1 MKLRLL
7 WLPNRHRGRTVAGPP
22 SRHKPVAP
30 RARPQPRRGHEEH
43 CSGTVHRV
51 VASAAAAADDADND
65 ADEEQKLNYR

>member
-30 RARPQPRRGHEEH
+30 RARPQPRREHEQH
-43 CSGTVHRV
+43 CLETIHRV
-51 VASAAAAADDADND
+51 VASAAAAAADND